1 MPNFHYTALDR
12 NGKKIRSEIQAS
24 SEALARKQA
33 KDRGHF
39 IIKMGIDTGKIK
51 FNFFSYF
58 F

>member
-12 NGKKIRSEIQAS
+12 TGKKVRSEIQAS

-39 IIKMGIDTGKIK
+39 IIKMGIITHSIT
-51 FNFFSYF
+51 
-58 F
+58 